1 MKLITF
7 KNIALCAPLVIAFM
21 GCTEDDYKLYDTTQK
36 DSVFFEYRN
45 ANDELV
51 DEVSYNFGYDIA
63 TVYTVDIPVTLM
75 GVPKDHDRTINVVPV
90 AEGTTMTEGVNY
102 TITGNTIPANAVS
115 GTVHVNLL
123 RDKDP
128 GIRQEEKTL
137 VLTIAENDDLKS
149 VGENS
154 MTITYSD
161 FRVEVRPDWWTTY
174 SCLPVYSFEN
184 AQLFF
189 HYFYDKAPKADISI
203 FNEMIEKYGEYFVKA
218 SKMQGPMAMYEPF
231 LRNYV
236 LIPMYNENPDIS
248 WQKSPLF

>member
-1 MKLITF
+1 M
-7 KNIALCAPLVIAFM
+7 
-21 GCTEDDYKLYDTTQK
+21 
-36 DSVFFEYRN
+36 
-45 ANDELV
+45 
-51 DEVSYNFGYDIA
+51 
-63 TVYTVDIPVTLM
+63 
-75 GVPKDHDRTINVVPV
+75 
-90 AEGTTMTEGVNY
+90 
-102 TITGNTIPANAVS
+102 
-115 GTVHVNLL
+115 
-123 RDKDP
+123 
-128 GIRQEEKTL
+128 
-137 VLTIAENDDLKS
+137 LTIAENDDLKS

>member
-1 MKLITF
+1 M
-7 KNIALCAPLVIAFM
+7 
-21 GCTEDDYKLYDTTQK
+21 
-36 DSVFFEYRN
+36 
-45 ANDELV
+45 
-51 DEVSYNFGYDIA
+51 SYNFGYDIA

-218 SKMQGPMAMYEPF
+218 SNMQGPMAMYEPF